1 MKFFHP
7 VEDFLLPEEISKM
20 FTRPF
25 LLRFVVPLVPLLILS
40 MLGKMSEAHVS
51 RTATIIS
58 DLLIFFVH

>member
-20 FTRPF
+20 FTCPF
-25 LLRFVVPLVPLLILS
+25 LLRFVVPLVPLLIFS
-40 MLGKMSEAHVS
+40 KMSEAHVS
-51 RTATIIS
+51 RTSTIIS